1 MAKGGARGRRLQVHV
16 KNNRNGEAVFRITP
30 ERLAEALEH
39 NADVRRHLAG
49 RPLRNRVR
57 PRLGY

>member
-1 MAKGGARGRRLQVHV
+1 MAKRKTGGRKFEVHI
-16 KNNRNGEAVFRITP
+16 KNN
-30 ERLAEALEH
+30 L
-39 NADVRRHLAG
+39 RRHLAG